1 MPALSGGCACSW
13 IRYESEEG
21 SIVDLICHC
30 RDCQRAS
37 GSAYA
42 AMSVVPTDKLTFT
55 REPKYHGVK
64 GDSGA
69 TMQRGFCPEC
79 GSPVAARKQEAPI
92 TTFLQVASL

>member
-42 AMSVVPTDKLTFT
+42 AMPVVPSDKLIFT
-55 REPKYHGVK
+55 RELKYHAAK
-64 GDSGA
+64 SDSGG

-79 GSPVAARKQEAPI
+79 GSSVAAGHFQKPSRLVVERIQ
-92 TTFLQVASL
+92 